1 VTWSL
6 KNWAEQARNAGA
18 GPSGADAKPAATLAV
33 LRDGEHGLETL
44 LLKRSSKLAFHGGA
58 WVFPGGRIDD
68 GDWHEGDDL
77 FRAAAR
83 AAVRETTEEAGIEVD
98 VDTLVHLSNWTTPAI
113 SPKRFATWFFA
124 APAHAEIA
132 EAVADGVESDAV
144 RWFRPEEAL
153 AARAAGEIELAPP
166 QYVTLLWLGTFADVA
181 TALAGIG
188 AATPVDFTPQF
199 HFLERDA
206 DGGGGGAICV
216 YDGDVAW
223 DALERVDEPGPR
235 HRLVMPV
242 GSDWVYERD

>member
-18 GPSGADAKPAATLAV
+18 GPSGADAKPAATVVV
-33 LRDGEHGLETL
+33 LRDGREGLETL

-68 GDWHEGDDL
+68 GDWLDGDDL
-77 FRAAAR
+77 ARAAAR
-83 AAVRETTEEAGIEVD
+83 AAVREATEEAGIVVD
-98 VDTLVHLSNWTTPAI
+98 VETLVHFSNWTTPAI

-124 APAHAEIA
+124 APAHADIA

-144 RWFRPEEAL
+144 RWFRPDEAL

-166 QYVTLLWLGTFADVA
+166 QWVTLFFLREFASVA
-181 TALAGIG
+181 DALAGI
-188 AATPVDFTPQF
+188 AAQTPIDFTPQF
-199 HFLERDA
+199 HFLE
-206 DGGGGGAICV
+206 GGGAICI

-223 DALERVDEPGPR
+223 DALDRVDEAGPR
-235 HRLVMPV
+235 HRLMMPA
-242 GSDWVYERD
+242 GSDWVYERE

>member
-18 GPSGADAKPAATLAV
+18 GPSGADAKPAATVVV
-33 LRDGEHGLETL
+33 LRDGREGLETL

-68 GDWHEGDDL
+68 GDWLDGDDL
-77 FRAAAR
+77 ARAAAR
-83 AAVRETTEEAGIEVD
+83 AAVREATEEAGIVVD
-98 VDTLVHLSNWTTPAI
+98 VETLVHFSNWTTPAI

-124 APAHAEIA
+124 APAHADIA

-144 RWFRPEEAL
+144 RWFRPDEAL

-166 QYVTLLWLGTFADVA
+166 QWVTLFFLREFATVA
-181 TALAGIG
+181 DALAGI
-188 AATPVDFTPQF
+188 AAQTPIDFTPQF
-199 HFLERDA
+199 HFLE
-206 DGGGGGAICV
+206 GGGAICI

-223 DALERVDEPGPR
+223 DALDRVDEAGPR
-235 HRLVMPV
+235 HRLMMPA
-242 GSDWVYERD
+242 GSDWVYERE

>member
-6 KNWAEQARNAGA
+6 KNWAEQAKNAGA
-18 GPSGADAKPAATLAV
+18 APSGVDAKPAATVVV
-33 LRDGEHGLETL
+33 LRDGREGLETL

-68 GDWHEGDDL
+68 GDWLDGDDL
-77 FRAAAR
+77 RRAAAR
-83 AAVRETTEEAGIEVD
+83 AAVREATEEAGIEVD
-98 VDTLVHLSNWTTPAI
+98 VETLVHFSNWTTPAI

-124 APAHAEIA
+124 APAHADIA

-144 RWFRPEEAL
+144 RWFRPDEAL
-153 AARAAGEIELAPP
+153 AARAADEIELAPP
-166 QYVTLLWLGTFADVA
+166 QWVTLFFLREFATVA
-181 TALAGIG
+181 DALAGIR
-188 AATPVDFTPQF
+188 AQTPIDFTPQF
-199 HFLERDA
+199 HFLE
-206 DGGGGGAICV
+206 GGGAICI

-235 HRLVMPV
+235 HRLMMPA